1 MNLLRTISHFLV
13 WLLTSWIIGC
23 SIQTCLKYC
32 TSAERNAVYE
42 ELRPQCLAL
51 AKDKYAYH
59 IVIKMMD
66 NGKIQWS
73 FLIFLVSEQ
82 VVDHQLSLAPWLLLM
97 FYFYVG
103 YTGPWALTFDDER
116 SPLICDT
123 CFINYASCD
132 DFITNLSCVA
142 ANKIQLQQMLTML
155 HGNVVAL
162 LRHPH
167 ASPGLWLLCS
177 CISNLHSGE
186 WVCERVPVVLVLMEY
201 GQRTQWMSS
210 VTFYYCNRS

>member
-1 MNLLRTISHFLV
+1 MVRYNGHFSSFWSLWTSSWSSAFSSSLVVTYVLFLCGVYRSLGSHLWWWTV
-13 WLLTSWIIGC
+13 TSYLW
-23 SIQTCLKYC
+23 
-32 TSAERNAVYE
+32 
-42 ELRPQCLAL
+42 
-51 AKDKYAYH
+51 H
-59 IVIKMMD
+59 
-66 NGKIQWS
+66 
-73 FLIFLVSEQ
+73 
-82 VVDHQLSLAPWLLLM
+82 
-97 FYFYVG
+97 
-103 YTGPWALTFDDER
+103 
-116 SPLICDT
+116 T
-123 CFINYASCD
+123 CFINYAPCD
-132 DFITNLSCVA
+132 DFITYLSCVA